1 MTEIIETTPTIEET
15 VPPESEEVKKICPN
29 VKTYCRK
36 SDGVVVTYVYNQSQY
51 SKKYYEKIKD
61 TLKEYVDCEICNCR
75 YQKWNKGHHNASKK
89 HIKEVNKHRVF
100 LPPTP
105 PEMKD
110 ETEIEK
116 EENKDKFVVYRG
128 IKYP

>member
-15 VPPESEEVKKICPN
+15 VPPKSEEVKKICPN

-36 SDGVVVTYVYNQSQY
+36 SNGEIITYIYDQSPY

-75 YQKWNKGHHNASKK
+75 YQKWNKGHHYASKK
-89 HIKEVNKHRVF
+89 HIKAHEALRDKELQEMILKNGGKSNLQLF
-100 LPPTP
+100 LEQCT
-105 PEMKD
+105 
-110 ETEIEK
+110 
-116 EENKDKFVVYRG
+116 FG
-128 IKYP
+128 